1 MKEQNEV
8 VENLEEK
15 NEEVLEEGVAQTGDA
30 VEELKEDTTE
40 EKENSGEE
48 VVDEAEEEIS
58 EEIEAGEEDIASA
71 IKNMKKNDAAKLLV
85 EKAKFIVKD
94 AEDQLAE
101 CKLLLASD
109 LKDYDK
115 AVQELKANGMDA
127 SEALLSQLGYIA
139 DEEESEED
147 KNIEDVVV
155 FEPKEEVAPLHIKD
169 VSSGKF
175 TGFIMALLGGV
186 VTFAGMAFVASEK
199 LGITVDL
206 SQLTTME
213 PVYSWYSRLIG
224 LKGDVFYGRIFMIL
238 VALLI
243 VWLIY
248 KIRVSIKAS
257 ANLNHSTEQL
267 EAAEEY
273 TVHKSSCKDEMDR
286 VDAYIHDAIK
296 TLKTYQVIFN
306 EQKGKLE
313 RILHIEE
320 DQIETASYHHKSLIE
335 MKDTHELIVDI
346 KDFMSVP
353 MSEEGKLSGKSSLFL
368 HRAKSR
374 IQKVLDRL
382 Y

>member
-8 VENLEEK
+8 IENLEEK
-15 NEEVLEEGVAQTGDA
+15 T
-30 VEELKEDTTE
+30 
-40 EKENSGEE
+40 EE
-48 VVDEAEEEIS
+48 VVEDVTTEVEDTIEDLKEEVTEIEENIEEKVAEAEEEIS
-58 EEIEAGEEDIASA
+58 EEVEEVEADLDSQ
-71 IKNMKKNDAAKLLV
+71 IKHMKKNDASKLLV
-85 EKAKFIVKD
+85 KKAKIIVKD
-94 AEDQLAE
+94 AEHQLEE

-127 SEALLSQLGYIA
+127 SEELLTQFGYVS
-139 DEEESEED
+139 DEEEAEED
-147 KNIEDVVV
+147 KNIEDVAV
-155 FEPKEEVAPLHIKD
+155 FEPKEDVAPINIKD

-175 TGFIMALLGGV
+175 TGFIMGLLGGV
-186 VTFAGMAFVASEK
+186 ATFAGMAFVASEK
-199 LGITVDL
+199 LGITIDL

-224 LKGDVFYGRIFMIL
+224 LKGDMFYGRIFMIL
-238 VALLI
+238 VALLV

-248 KIRVSIKAS
+248 KIRVSMKAS
-257 ANLNHSTEQL
+257 ANLNHATKQL
-267 EAAEEY
+267 ADAEEY
-273 TVHKSSCKDEMDR
+273 TAHKSSCKDEMDK
-286 VDAYIHDAIK
+286 VDAYIHDSIK

-313 RILHIEE
+313 RILYIEE
-320 DQIETASYHHKSLIE
+320 DQIETGSYHHKSLIE

>member
-1 MKEQNEV
+1 
-8 VENLEEK
+8 
-15 NEEVLEEGVAQTGDA
+15 
-30 VEELKEDTTE
+30 
-40 EKENSGEE
+40 
-48 VVDEAEEEIS
+48 
-58 EEIEAGEEDIASA
+58 
-71 IKNMKKNDAAKLLV
+71 MKKNDASRLLV
-85 EKAKFIVKD
+85 KKARIIIKD
-94 AEDQLAE
+94 AEHQLEE

-127 SEALLSQLGYIA
+127 SEELLSQLGYIA
-139 DEEESEED
+139 DDEESEEN
-147 KNIEDVVV
+147 KNIEDVVI
-155 FEPKEEVAPLHIKD
+155 FEPKEDVAPIHIKD

-175 TGFIMALLGGV
+175 TGFLMGLLGGV
-186 VTFAGMAFVASEK
+186 VTFGGMAFVASEK

-213 PVYSWYSRLIG
+213 PVYSWYSRLVG
-224 LKGDVFYGRIFMIL
+224 LKGDMFYGRLFMIL

-248 KIRVSIKAS
+248 KIRVSMKAS
-257 ANLNHSTEQL
+257 ANLNHATAQL

-273 TVHKSSCKDEMDR
+273 TAQKGSCKDEMDR

-320 DQIETASYHHKSLIE
+320 DQSETATYHHKSLIE
-335 MKDTHELIVDI
+335 MKDTHELIVAI
-346 KDFMSVP
+346 KDFMGVP

>member
-8 VENLEEK
+8 IENLEEK
-15 NEEVLEEGVAQTGDA
+15 T
-30 VEELKEDTTE
+30 
-40 EKENSGEE
+40 EE
-48 VVDEAEEEIS
+48 VVEEVAVEVADTIDDLKEEASEVTENVEEEIAETQEEIS
-58 EEIEAGEEDIASA
+58 EEVEEVEADVASQIE
-71 IKNMKKNDAAKLLV
+71 NMNKNDAALMLV
-85 EKAKFIVKD
+85 KKARIIVKD
-94 AEDQLAE
+94 AENQLEE

-127 SEALLSQLGYIA
+127 SEELLTQLGYVS

-155 FEPKEEVAPLHIKD
+155 FEPKEDVAPLNIKD

-175 TGFIMALLGGV
+175 TGFLMGLLGGV
-186 VTFAGMAFVASEK
+186 VTFAGMAFVGSEK

-224 LKGDVFYGRIFMIL
+224 LKGDMFYGRMFMIL
-238 VALLI
+238 AALLI

-248 KIRVSIKAS
+248 KIRVSMKAS
-257 ANLNHSTEQL
+257 ANLNDATAQL

-273 TVHKSSCKDEMDR
+273 TAQKGSCKDEMDR
-286 VDAYIHDAIK
+286 VDAYIHDVIK

-320 DQIETASYHHKSLIE
+320 DQSETASYHHKSLIE
-335 MKDTHELIVDI
+335 MKDTDELISAI
-346 KDFMSVP
+346 KDFMGVP

-368 HRAKSR
+368 HRAKSKV
-374 IQKVLDRL
+374 QKVLDRL

>member
-8 VENLEEK
+8 IENLEEK
-15 NEEVLEEGVAQTGDA
+15 IQEVTEEVEAQ
-30 VEELKEDTTE
+30 VEDVVDEIKEDTAESKENTE
-40 EKENSGEE
+40 EEVSEIKEETSEE
-48 VVDEAEEEIS
+48 VEEV
-58 EEIEAGEEDIASA
+58 EEDLDSQ
-71 IKNMKKNDAAKLLV
+71 IKNMKKNDASKLLV
-85 EKAKFIVKD
+85 KKARIIIKD
-94 AEDQLAE
+94 AEHQLDE

-109 LKDYDK
+109 LKDYDN
-115 AVQELKANGMDA
+115 AVQKLKANGMDA
-127 SEALLSQLGYIA
+127 SEELLTQLGYVS

-155 FEPKEEVAPLHIKD
+155 FEPKEELAPLHIKD

-175 TGFIMALLGGV
+175 TGFIMGLLGGV
-186 VTFAGMAFVASEK
+186 VTFGGMAFVASEK

-206 SQLTTME
+206 SQLTTLE

-224 LKGDVFYGRIFMIL
+224 LKGDMFYGRIFMIL
-238 VALLI
+238 VALLV

-248 KIRVSIKAS
+248 KIRVSMKAS
-257 ANLNHSTEQL
+257 ANLSHSTKQL
-267 EAAEEY
+267 AAAEEY
-273 TVHKSSCKDEMDR
+273 TAHKSSCKDEMDK

-296 TLKTYQVIFN
+296 TLKTYQVVLN

-313 RILHIEE
+313 RILYIEE
-320 DQIETASYHHKSLIE
+320 DKIETSSYHHKSLIE
-335 MKDTHELIVDI
+335 MKDTHELIATI

-353 MSEEGKLSGKSSLFL
+353 MSEDGKLSGKSSLFL

>member
-8 VENLEEK
+8 IENLEEK
-15 NEEVLEEGVAQTGDA
+15 T
-30 VEELKEDTTE
+30 
-40 EKENSGEE
+40 EE
-48 VVDEAEEEIS
+48 VVEEVAVEVTDTIDDLKEEASEVTENVEEEIAETQEEIS
-58 EEIEAGEEDIASA
+58 EEVEEVEADVASQIE
-71 IKNMKKNDAAKLLV
+71 NMNKNDAALMLV
-85 EKAKFIVKD
+85 KKARIIVKD
-94 AEDQLAE
+94 AENQLEE

-127 SEALLSQLGYIA
+127 SEELLTQLGYVS

-155 FEPKEEVAPLHIKD
+155 FEPKEDVAPLNIKD

-175 TGFIMALLGGV
+175 TGFLMGLLGGV
-186 VTFAGMAFVASEK
+186 VTFAGMAFVGSEK

-224 LKGDVFYGRIFMIL
+224 LKGDMFYGRLFMIL
-238 VALLI
+238 AALLV

-248 KIRVSIKAS
+248 KIRVSMKAS
-257 ANLNHSTEQL
+257 KNLNHATAQL

-273 TVHKSSCKDEMDR
+273 TAQKGSCKDEMDR
-286 VDAYIHDAIK
+286 VDAYIHDVIK

-320 DQIETASYHHKSLIE
+320 DQSETASYHHKSLIE
-335 MKDTHELIVDI
+335 MKDTDELISAI
-346 KDFMSVP
+346 KDFMGVP

-368 HRAKSR
+368 HRAKSKV
-374 IQKVLDRL
+374 QKVLDRL

>member
-8 VENLEEK
+8 IENLEEK
-15 NEEVLEEGVAQTGDA
+15 T
-30 VEELKEDTTE
+30 
-40 EKENSGEE
+40 EE
-48 VVDEAEEEIS
+48 VVEEVAVEVADTIDDLKEEASEVTENVEEEIAETQEEIS
-58 EEIEAGEEDIASA
+58 EEVEEVEADVASQIE
-71 IKNMKKNDAAKLLV
+71 NMNKNDAALMLV
-85 EKAKFIVKD
+85 KKARIIVKD
-94 AEDQLAE
+94 AENQLEE

-127 SEALLSQLGYIA
+127 SEELLTQLGYVS

-155 FEPKEEVAPLHIKD
+155 FEPKEDVAPLNIKD

-175 TGFIMALLGGV
+175 TGFLMGLLGGV
-186 VTFAGMAFVASEK
+186 VTFAGMAFVGSEK

-224 LKGDVFYGRIFMIL
+224 LKGDMFYGRMFMIL
-238 VALLI
+238 AALLI

-248 KIRVSIKAS
+248 KIRVSMKAS
-257 ANLNHSTEQL
+257 ANLNDATAQL

-273 TVHKSSCKDEMDR
+273 TAQKGSCKDEMDR
-286 VDAYIHDAIK
+286 VDAYIHDVIK
-296 TLKTYQVIFN
+296 TLKTYQVLFN

-320 DQIETASYHHKSLIE
+320 DQSETASYHHKSLIE
-335 MKDTHELIVDI
+335 MKDTDELISAI
-346 KDFMSVP
+346 KDFMGVP

-368 HRAKSR
+368 HRAKSKV
-374 IQKVLDRL
+374 QKVLDRL

>member
-8 VENLEEK
+8 MENLEEK
-15 NEEVLEEGVAQTGDA
+15 TEEVVEDISTE
-30 VEELKEDTTE
+30 VEELKEETAE
-40 EKENSGEE
+40 VKENAEDEVTEAKEETSEELEE
-48 VVDEAEEEIS
+48 VDEV
-58 EEIEAGEEDIASA
+58 EEDLDSQ
-71 IKNMKKNDAAKLLV
+71 IKNMKKNDASKLLV
-85 EKAKFIVKD
+85 KKARIIVKD
-94 AEDQLAE
+94 AEHQLDE

-109 LKDYDK
+109 LKDYDN
-115 AVQELKANGMDA
+115 AVQKLKANGMDA
-127 SEALLSQLGYIA
+127 SEELLTQLGYVS

-147 KNIEDVVV
+147 KNIEDVVI

-175 TGFIMALLGGV
+175 TGFVMGLLGGV
-186 VTFAGMAFVASEK
+186 ITFGGMAFVASEK

-206 SQLTTME
+206 SQLTTLE

-224 LKGDVFYGRIFMIL
+224 LKGDMFYGRMFMIL
-238 VALLI
+238 VALLV

-248 KIRVSIKAS
+248 KIRVSMKAS
-257 ANLNHSTEQL
+257 ANLNHATEQL
-267 EAAEEY
+267 AAAEEY
-273 TVHKSSCKDEMDR
+273 TVNKSSCKDEMDK

-320 DQIETASYHHKSLIE
+320 SQSETASYHHKSLIE
-335 MKDTHELIVDI
+335 MKDTHEMIATV

-368 HRAKSR
+368 HRAKSK

>member
-8 VENLEEK
+8 VENFEEK
-15 NEEVLEEGVAQTGDA
+15 TEEVAENVTAEAEDTIEEEVAQT
-30 VEELKEDTTE
+30 
-40 EKENSGEE
+40 EE
-48 VVDEAEEEIS
+48 VIS
-58 EEIEAGEEDIASA
+58 EEVEEVEADLNSQ
-71 IKNMKKNDAAKLLV
+71 IKNMKKNDASKLLV
-85 EKAKFIVKD
+85 KKARIIIKD
-94 AEDQLAE
+94 AEDQLDE

-109 LKDYDK
+109 LKDYDN
-115 AVQELKANGMDA
+115 AVQKLKENGMDT
-127 SEALLSQLGYIA
+127 SEELLTQLNYVS

-147 KNIEDVVV
+147 KNIEGIVV
-155 FEPKEEVAPLHIKD
+155 FEPKEEVVPLHIKD

-175 TGFIMALLGGV
+175 TGFLMGLLGGV

-224 LKGDVFYGRIFMIL
+224 LKGDMFYGRLFMIL
-238 VALLI
+238 VALLV

-248 KIRVSIKAS
+248 KIRVSMKAS
-257 ANLNHSTEQL
+257 ANLNHSTKQL
-267 EAAEEY
+267 AAAEEY
-273 TVHKSSCKDEMDR
+273 TAHKSSCKDEMDK
-286 VDAYIHDAIK
+286 VDAYIHDSIK
-296 TLKTYQVIFN
+296 TLKTYQVVLN

-320 DQIETASYHHKSLIE
+320 DQSETAAYHHKSLIE
-335 MKDTHELIVDI
+335 MKDTHELISAI

-374 IQKVLDRL
+374 VQKVLDRL

>member
-8 VENLEEK
+8 IENLEEK
-15 NEEVLEEGVAQTGDA
+15 TEEGVEEVA
-30 VEELKEDTTE
+30 VEVADTIDDLKEEASEVTE
-40 EKENSGEE
+40 NVEE
-48 VVDEAEEEIS
+48 EIAETQEEIS
-58 EEIEAGEEDIASA
+58 EEVEEVEADVASQIE
-71 IKNMKKNDAAKLLV
+71 NMNKNDAALMLV
-85 EKAKFIVKD
+85 KKARIIVKD
-94 AEDQLAE
+94 AENQLEE

-127 SEALLSQLGYIA
+127 SEELLTQLGYVS
-139 DEEESEED
+139 DGEESEED

-155 FEPKEEVAPLHIKD
+155 FEPKEDVAPLNIKD

-175 TGFIMALLGGV
+175 TGFLMGLLGGV
-186 VTFAGMAFVASEK
+186 VTFAGMAFVGSEK

-224 LKGDVFYGRIFMIL
+224 LKGDMFYGRMFMIL
-238 VALLI
+238 AALLI

-248 KIRVSIKAS
+248 KIRVSMKAS
-257 ANLNHSTEQL
+257 ANLNDATAQL

-273 TVHKSSCKDEMDR
+273 TAQKGSCKDEMDR
-286 VDAYIHDAIK
+286 VDAYIHDVIK
-296 TLKTYQVIFN
+296 TLKTYQVLFN

-320 DQIETASYHHKSLIE
+320 DQSETASYHHKSLIE
-335 MKDTHELIVDI
+335 MKDTDELISAI
-346 KDFMSVP
+346 KDFMGVP

-368 HRAKSR
+368 HRAKSKV
-374 IQKVLDRL
+374 QKVLDRL